1 MFTSNTICV
10 LLGCGQGQPFSAK
23 QMFLSESCDQN
34 VEEKE
39 RGTQNV
45 QGWFFPALNCCRRV
59 WFVRSVPADT
69 FYPHRPPDS
78 LMTGCVY
85 AKSYSLSWSCQI
97 MWADN
102 GSYVMSNFI
111 SHYCILTRGVCLAFS
126 KNEWHIKT
134 CCNLTTQKKRH
145 KTTSQEVL
153 VEVSLRF
160 NECRQKLLH
169 HKDKK
174 INIRLQHNWLTCSFT
189 TMIKT
194 AQVHYGNFLALVSK
208 FACFGTFFLFQ
219 AILWG
224 KCKGKQSVTKWTHTH
239 ISPPLP
245 AGSRPA
251 HFNHH
256 CQEHCNYQDPH

>member
-1 MFTSNTICV
+1 MIHIHICHPSNCCWSNTYTIYVCYLDV
-10 LLGCGQGQPFSAK
+10 AK
-23 QMFLSESCDQN
+23 ANPLVQNRCSCLRAADQN

-39 RGTQNV
+39 GGTQNV

-69 FYPHRPPDS
+69 FYPHRPPDTV
-78 LMTGCVY
+78 MTRCVY
-85 AKSYSLSWSCQI
+85 ANSYSLSWSCQI

-102 GSYVMSNFI
+102 GSYIMSNFI
-111 SHYCILTRGVCLAFS
+111 SHYCILTRGGCLAFS

-174 INIRLQHNWLTCSFT
+174 NQ
-189 TMIKT
+189 
-194 AQVHYGNFLALVSK
+194 Y
-208 FACFGTFFLFQ
+208 
-219 AILWG
+219 
-224 KCKGKQSVTKWTHTH
+224 
-239 ISPPLP
+239 SPS
-245 AGSRPA
+245 A
-251 HFNHH
+251 
-256 CQEHCNYQDPH
+256 